1 MNDGASLRSG
11 TFRPMVDAST
21 MLPRLK
27 GLAARGLLSLPTP
40 VLRRLA
46 GRPVVVDGRTLEP
59 EVQVLLKVM
68 ALEGPPIEAG
78 PISRG
83 RRLLREQAALVGG
96 AQPIGAVTDRTIDGP
111 GGPLGLRFY
120 TPEGLSGRSPALV
133 FLHGGG
139 WIYGDLE
146 SHDALCRFLAEQ
158 AQVRV
163 VAVDYRLG
171 PEAPFPAA
179 FDDAWAA
186 WCWVVDHAAGLGID
200 VDRIAV
206 GGDSAGGN
214 LAAIIAQEAVRTG
227 GGAGPGVVGG
237 SGTRAPAFQLLIY
250 PATDF
255 VEEAPSRTTF
265 AEGFFLSK
273 AFMDLAEENYLV
285 GDEDRADRRLSPL
298 RHDPTGVA
306 PAYVVTA
313 GFDPLLDEGRAYAEA
328 MREAGV
334 RVEYVQEDGLI
345 HSFAN
350 MLGVGRTGR
359 RAMRRAA
366 AALQRGLT

>member
-1 MNDGASLRSG
+1 
-11 TFRPMVDAST
+11 MVDTSSL
-21 MLPRLK
+21 LPRLK
-27 GLAARGLLSLPTP
+27 GLVARGALSLPTS

-46 GRPVVVDGRTLEP
+46 GKPVVVDGRTLEP
-59 EVQVLLKVM
+59 EVQLLLKAM

-83 RRLLREQAALVGG
+83 RRLLREQAALIGG

-139 WIYGDLE
+139 WIYGDLD

-186 WCWVVDHAAGLGID
+186 WRWVVDHAAGLGID

-214 LAAIIAQEAVRTG
+214 LAAIIAQETVRTG
-227 GGAGPGVVGG
+227 TP
-237 SGTRAPAFQLLIY
+237 APAFQLLIY

-255 VEEAPSRTTF
+255 VEEAPSRATF

-313 GFDPLLDEGRAYAEA
+313 GFDPLLDEGRAYADA